1 MEEMMGYQYDV
12 TALGELLIDFTQN
25 GNSEQGNLLFEA
37 NPGGAPC
44 NVLAMLAKLG
54 YRSAFIGKVGDDAF
68 GRQLG
73 ETVEKAG
80 ISVKGL
86 QYDPDVNTTLAFV
99 HTFADGD
106 RDFSF
111 YREHGADTMLQ
122 EEEVPKELIEESRI
136 FHFGSLSLTDE
147 PSALATKRAVAYAKE
162 AGALISFD
170 PNLRPPLWNSME
182 AAKEAIWYGIENCDI
197 LKIADNEI
205 QWLTGKQ
212 DYDEGVAVLRKRT
225 HANLIN
231 VTLGK
236 EGGIAYYQDQK
247 VFGRPFA
254 NDKVVDTTGAG
265 DTFCGCVLA
274 YVLAHGLES
283 LKEEQLLEMLLF
295 ANAAASL
302 VTTRKGAIRSMPIRQ
317 EVEALLV

>member
-1 MEEMMGYQYDV
+1 M
-12 TALGELLIDFTQN
+12 
-25 GNSEQGNLLFEA
+25 
-37 NPGGAPC
+37 
-44 NVLAMLAKLG
+44 
-54 YRSAFIGKVGDDAF
+54 
-68 GRQLG
+68 
-73 ETVEKAG
+73 
-80 ISVKGL
+80 
-86 QYDPDVNTTLAFV
+86 
-99 HTFADGD
+99 
-106 RDFSF
+106 
-111 YREHGADTMLQ
+111 
-122 EEEVPKELIEESRI
+122 
-136 FHFGSLSLTDE
+136 TDE
-147 PSALATKRAVAYAKE
+147 PSSLATKRAVTYAKE

-205 QWLTGKQ
+205 QWLTAKQ
-212 DYDEGVAVLRKRT
+212 DYDEGVDVLRKRT
-225 HANLIN
+225 HASLIN

-236 EGGIAYYQDQK
+236 EGSIAYYQDQK

-295 ANAAASL
+295 ANAAASI